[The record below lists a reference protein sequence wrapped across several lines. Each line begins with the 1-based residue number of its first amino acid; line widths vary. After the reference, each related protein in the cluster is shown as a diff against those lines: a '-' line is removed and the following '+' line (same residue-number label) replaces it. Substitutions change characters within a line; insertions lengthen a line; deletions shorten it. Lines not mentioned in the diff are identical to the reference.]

1 MSGLAEIFKYAEEHS
16 TPELPIL
23 NKIYRETNI
32 RYLNP
37 RMVSGH
43 IQGAMLSILSK
54 MVQPTHILEIGTFTG
69 YSAICLAQG
78 LRSGG
83 KVHTIEIKDE
93 IAEVANQYF
102 IEAGLVEKIMLH
114 IGNAIEV
121 VPAINLTFDIIYI
134 DGEKREY
141 TEYYY
146 TCINFL
152 KTGGYLI
159 ADNVLWDGK
168 VLNISSNNEASTKS
182 VMEFNDLI
190 NNNPNLENLLLP
202 IRDGLMIARKL
213 Y

>member
-43 IQGAMLSILSK
+43 IQGAMLSMLSK
-54 MVQPTHILEIGTFTG
+54 MVQPTRILEIGTFTG

-78 LRSGG
+78 LQSDG
-83 KVHTIEIKDE
+83 KVHTIELKDE

-102 IEAGLVEKIMLH
+102 IEAGLTEKIMLH

-121 VPAINLTFDIIYI
+121 VPAINLTFDLIYI

-141 TEYYY
+141 PKYYNS
-146 TCINFL
+146 CINYL
-152 KTGGYLI
+152 NPGGYLI

-168 VLNISSNNEASTKS
+168 VLNASAQNETATIA
-182 VMEFNDLI
+182 VMKFNDLI
-190 NNNPNLENLLLP
+190 KNDSNLENLLIP

-213 Y
+213 N